1 MATSSDVAKWISNPK
16 LLAAKNEISVGS
28 RVLTTAGK
36 KGVVAFLGEA
46 QFATGEWVGV
56 VLDTPDGKN
65 DGSVANVRYFTC
77 TANHGL
83 FVKKAQLKLDRD
95 AVDSGTARSSAV
107 SDTKE
112 KLALLRQK
120 RLAKEAADDK
130 EGAAPNA
137 AAPNSGIKI
146 FYAIVIYL

>member
-1 MATSSDVAKWISNPK
+1 MSSSDVAKWISNPK
-16 LLAAKNEISVGS
+16 LLAAKNDISVGS
-28 RVLTTAGK
+28 RVLTTTGK
-36 KGVVAFLGEA
+36 KGIVAFLGEA

-65 DGSVANVRYFTC
+65 DGSVAGVRYFTC
-77 TANHGL
+77 TTNHGL

-95 AVDSGTARSSAV
+95 AADPGAARSSAV

-120 RLAKEAADDK
+120 RLAKEAGGDDK
-130 EGAAPNA
+130 EGVAPLAAPLA
-137 AAPNSGIKI
+137 TIVPTGI
-146 FYAIVIYL
+146 